1 MRREGMPQG
10 VRTDRLGNARG
21 AGGFPDRLLDGR
33 LVQVVA
39 TLEARARVAGAIMGR
54 EGPLPG
60 PIELGGRVLARER
73 LRQVNRAET
82 LGEIPP
88 VERPN
93 GFEVQSK
100 GVAYGKRKHRPPI
113 LLTLSVP
120 NQDLAHSEVHVLDP
134 QPQRLEQAKAAPV
147 EEKGHQAHLT
157 LEIRQEAHRF
167 IFRQHRR
174 QTTWAFGPDEPA
186 EVWKRNLQDVAI
198 KEQESRERLRLSRG

>member
-100 GVAYGKRKHRPPI
+100 GIAHGKRKHRPPI

-120 NQDLAHSEVHVLDP
+120 TSPSRVALTRDRFGL
-134 QPQRLEQAKAAPV
+134 PQR
-147 EEKGHQAHLT
+147 
-157 LEIRQEAHRF
+157 
-167 IFRQHRR
+167 
-174 QTTWAFGPDEPA
+174 EPP
-186 EVWKRNLQDVAI
+186 
-198 KEQESRERLRLSRG
+198 RLRLLARLLALRERPGI